1 MPELGLRDQFGQAR
15 TFASL
20 AGPAGLLLV
29 FVPFAFSP
37 ICSDEV
43 GDLDGVAPSWM
54 EEGVGVAVASCD
66 STFVWRAQADSRG
79 WSLPLLS
86 DFWPHGA
93 VSQAYG
99 VLDPARGAPR
109 RSSYAIDPSG
119 TVRWSLHH
127 GAGQPRSVAQHREGA
142 ASLGVPLS

>member
-1 MPELGLRDQFGQAR
+1 MLDLRDQHGLAR
-15 TFASL
+15 SL
-20 AGPAGLLLV
+20 AGLSGPGGLLLV

-43 GDLDGVAPSWM
+43 GSLDELAPAVADD
-54 EEGVGVAVASCD
+54 GVGVAVVSCD
-66 STFVWRAQADSRG
+66 STFVWRAQADARG

-93 VSQAYG
+93 VSGAYG

-109 RSSYAIDPSG
+109 RSSYAIDPGG

-127 GAGQPRSVAQHREGA
+127 GVGRPRSVEQHREGVA
-142 ASLGVPLS
+142 ALLASGSS

>member
-43 GDLDGVAPSWM
+43 GSLDDLAPALA
-54 EEGVGVAVASCD
+54 EEGVGIAVASCD
-66 STFVWRAQADSRG
+66 STFVWRAQSDSRG

-86 DFWPHGA
+86 DFWPHGV

-109 RSSYAIDPSG
+109 RSSYAIDAGGS
-119 TVRWSLHH
+119 VRWRLHH
-127 GAGQPRSVAQHREGA
+127 GVGQPRSQDQHRAGA
-142 ASLGVPLS
+142 GSLLS